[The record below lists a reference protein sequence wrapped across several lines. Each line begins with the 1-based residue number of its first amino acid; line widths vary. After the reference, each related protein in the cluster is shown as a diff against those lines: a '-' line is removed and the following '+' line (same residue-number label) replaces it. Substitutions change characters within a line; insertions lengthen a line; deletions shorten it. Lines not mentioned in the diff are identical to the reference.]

1 MQPIEVGA
9 VSGARAQIRSLVL
22 SGDTFDQPAEELR
35 ELQLEAAREAF
46 AAHRERIPLL
56 RTRAEETGVR
66 EITGPDDLVPLL
78 FSHTSYKSY
87 PVSLITAGRW
97 DRLLRWYTTVSTVE
111 PADVDIDGVR
121 DIDEWTERITAAGHR
136 PYITSGT
143 SGKVSFLNCAASD
156 LSFLHDIL
164 EHLTC
169 WPDPLPPKPTRRGY
183 LLAPASGPMRSIDG
197 FRWHAEVF
205 ARPGETRLLTDD
217 PLRVSE
223 LMSSALLRR
232 RIAEGT
238 ATPQEISSYETASQA
253 REAEM
258 DAAVSGIVDD
268 IAAHRDEP
276 LLIAGM
282 NNQQFA
288 LIQALRA
295 RGVPDGGLH
304 PDTLVLSGG
313 GNKGRA
319 LPEDYQQQFAAFY
332 DGVRRVRSYGMTELQ
347 GSCLACE
354 KGRYHVPPWVIPLVL
369 DQQGETLLNPEHGVV
384 EGRFAFLDVSLEG
397 RWGGL
402 ISGDRV
408 LVDFSPCDCGRPGPA
423 VLPDIQRYGDLGGDD
438 KITCAATLDSYVRG
452 MIHG

>member
-1 MQPIEVGA
+1 MP
-9 VSGARAQIRSLVL
+9 SAREQIRSLVP
-22 SGDTFDQPAEELR
+22 SGSTFDQPADALR

-46 AAHRERIPLL
+46 AALRERVPLL
-56 RTRAEETGVR
+56 RTRAEETGVH
-66 EITGPDDLVPLL
+66 EVTGLDDLVPLL

-97 DRLLRWYTTVSTVE
+97 DRLLRWYTTVSAVE
-111 PADVDIDGVR
+111 PGDVDVDGVH
-121 DIDEWTERITAAGHR
+121 DIDEWTERVTAAGHR

-156 LSFLHDIL
+156 LAFLHDIL
-164 EHLTC
+164 ENLTC
-169 WPDPLPPKPTRRGY
+169 WPDPLPAEPTRRGY
-183 LLAPASGPMRSIDG
+183 LLAPASGPMRSVDG

-205 ARPGETRLLTDD
+205 ARPGGTRLLTED
-217 PLRVSE
+217 PMRVSE
-223 LMSSALLRR
+223 LMSSALLHRR
-232 RIAEGT
+232 MAEGT
-238 ATPQEISSYETASQA
+238 ATPQEISSFETSSGA
-253 REAEM
+253 REEELGAAMAEI
-258 DAAVSGIVDD
+258 ADD

-282 NNQQFA
+282 NNQQFT
-288 LIQALRA
+288 LIEALRA

-319 LPEDYQQQFAAFY
+319 LPDDYQQRLAAFY

-354 KGRYHVPPWVIPLVL
+354 KGRYHVPPWVIPLIL
-369 DQQGETLLNPEHGVV
+369 DEAGETLLNPGHGVV

-408 LVDFSPCDCGRPGPA
+408 LVDFSPCDCGRAGPA
-423 VLPDIQRYGDLGGDD
+423 VLPDIRRYGDLGGDD

>member
-1 MQPIEVGA
+1 M
-9 VSGARAQIRSLVL
+9 SGARAQIRSLVL
-22 SGDTFDQPAEELR
+22 SGDTFDQPAADIR
-35 ELQLEAAREAF
+35 ELQIEAAREAF

-56 RTRAEETGVR
+56 RTRAEETGVG
-66 EITGPDDLVPLL
+66 EVMALGDLVPLL

-111 PADVDIDGVR
+111 PGEVDVDGVR

-143 SGKVSFLNCAASD
+143 SGKVSFLNCAADD

-183 LLAPASGPMRSIDG
+183 VLAPASGPMRSIDG

-217 PLRVSE
+217 PLRVSD

-238 ATPQEISSYETASQA
+238 ATPQEISSHETASEA
-253 REAEM
+253 CEAEM
-258 DAAVSGIVDD
+258 DAAVSAIVDD

-354 KGRYHVPPWVIPLVL
+354 KGRYHVPPWVIPLIL
-369 DQQGETLLNPEHGVV
+369 DQQGETLLNPEQGVV

-408 LVDFSPCDCGRPGPA
+408 FVDFSPCDCGRSGPA

>member
-1 MQPIEVGA
+1 MP
-9 VSGARAQIRSLVL
+9 SAREQIRALVR
-22 SGDTFDQPAEELR
+22 SGDTFRQPAQEVR

-46 AAHRERIPLL
+46 TAHRERIPLL
-56 RTRAEETGVR
+56 RTRAEETGVH
-66 EITGPDDLVPLL
+66 EITALPDLVPLL

-87 PVSLITAGRW
+87 PVSLIENGRW
-97 DRLLRWYTTVSTVE
+97 DRLLRWYSTVSVVE
-111 PADVDIDGVR
+111 PDDVDVEGVT
-121 DIDEWTERITAAGHR
+121 DIDEWTDRITAAGHR

-143 SGKVSFLNCAASD
+143 SGKVSFLNCDTDD
-156 LSFLHDIL
+156 LDFLHAVL
-164 EHLTC
+164 ENLTC

-197 FRWHAEVF
+197 FRWHADVF
-205 ARPGETRLLTDD
+205 ARPGETRLLTEA
-217 PLRVSE
+217 PLKVSE
-223 LMSSALLRR
+223 LMGSALLRR
-232 RIAEGT
+232 RMAEGT
-238 ATPQEISSYETASQA
+238 ATPREISSFETTSAA
-253 REAEM
+253 REQEL
-258 DAAVSGIVDD
+258 DAALTAIVDD
-268 IAAHRDEP
+268 ILAHRDEP

-282 NNQQFA
+282 NNQQFT

-295 RGVPDGGLH
+295 RGVADGSLH

-319 LPEDYQQQFAAFY
+319 LPDDYQQQFAAFY

-354 KGRYHVPPWVIPLVL
+354 NGRYHVPPWVIPLVL
-369 DQQGETLLNPEHGVV
+369 DQTGETLLNTGHGVT
-384 EGRFAFLDVSLEG
+384 EGRFAFLDVSLSG

-402 ISGDRV
+402 ISGDKV
-408 LVDFSPCDCGRPGPA
+408 SVDFSPCDCGRPGPA
-423 VLPDIQRYGDLGGDD
+423 VLPDIQRYGELGGGDD

>member
-1 MQPIEVGA
+1 MP
-9 VSGARAQIRSLVL
+9 SAREQIRALVR
-22 SGDTFDQPAEELR
+22 SGDTFRQPAQEVR

-46 AAHRERIPLL
+46 TAHRERIPLL
-56 RTRAEETGVR
+56 RTRAEETGVH
-66 EITGPDDLVPLL
+66 EITALPDLVPLL

-87 PVSLITAGRW
+87 PVSLIENGRW
-97 DRLLRWYTTVSTVE
+97 DRLLRWYSTVSVVE
-111 PADVDIDGVR
+111 PDDVDVEGVT
-121 DIDEWTERITAAGHR
+121 DIDEWTDRITAAGHR

-143 SGKVSFLNCAASD
+143 SGKVSFLNCDTDD
-156 LSFLHDIL
+156 LDFLHAVL
-164 EHLTC
+164 ENLTC

-197 FRWHAEVF
+197 FRWHADVF
-205 ARPGETRLLTDD
+205 ARPGETRLLTEA
-217 PLRVSE
+217 PLKVSE
-223 LMSSALLRR
+223 LMGSALLRR
-232 RIAEGT
+232 RMAEGT
-238 ATPQEISSYETASQA
+238 ATPREISSFETTSAA
-253 REAEM
+253 REQEL
-258 DAAVSGIVDD
+258 DAALTAIVDD
-268 IAAHRDEP
+268 ILAHRDEP

-282 NNQQFA
+282 NNQQFT

-295 RGVPDGGLH
+295 RGVADGSLH

-319 LPEDYQQQFAAFY
+319 LPDDYQQQFAAFY

-354 KGRYHVPPWVIPLVL
+354 NGRYHVPPWVIPLVL
-369 DQQGETLLNPEHGVV
+369 DQTGETLLNTGHGVT
-384 EGRFAFLDVSLEG
+384 EGRFAFLDVSLSG

-402 ISGDRV
+402 ISGDKV
-408 LVDFSPCDCGRPGPA
+408 SVDFSPCDCGRPGPV
-423 VLPDIQRYGDLGGDD
+423 VLPDIQRYGELGGGDD

>member
-1 MQPIEVGA
+1 MA
-9 VSGARAQIRSLVL
+9 SAREQIRSLAL
-22 SGDTFDQPAEELR
+22 SGDTFEQPAATLR

-56 RTRAEETGVR
+56 RTRADETGVR
-66 EITGPDDLVPLL
+66 EVTTLADLVPLL

-97 DRLLRWYTTVSTVE
+97 DRLLRWYTTVSALE
-111 PADVDIDGVR
+111 PADVDVEGVR

-143 SGKVSFLNCAASD
+143 SGKVSFLNCAESD

-164 EHLTC
+164 ENLTC
-169 WPDPLPPKPTRRGY
+169 WPDPLPPKPTRHGY

-205 ARPGETRLLTDD
+205 ALPGGTRLLTED

-232 RIAEGT
+232 RMAEGT
-238 ATPQEISSYETASQA
+238 ATPQEISSFESVSAA
-253 REAEM
+253 REQEL
-258 DAAVSGIVDD
+258 DAAVARIVDD
-268 IAAHRDEP
+268 IWEHRDEP

-282 NNQQFA
+282 NNQQFT

-295 RGVPDGGLH
+295 RGVQDGSLH

-319 LPEDYQQQFAAFY
+319 LPDDYQQQLAAFY

-354 KGRYHVPPWVIPLVL
+354 KGTYHVPPWVIPLVL
-369 DQQGETLLNPEHGVV
+369 DQEGETLLNPEHGVI
-384 EGRFAFLDVSLEG
+384 EGRFAFLDISLEG

-408 LVDFSPCDCGRPGPA
+408 LVDFSECGCGRPGPA

>member
-1 MQPIEVGA
+1 VNA
-9 VSGARAQIRSLVL
+9 VASARDQIRSLVH
-22 SGDTFDQPAEELR
+22 SGDTFDQPAADVR
-35 ELQLEAAREAF
+35 QLQLEAAREAF
-46 AAHRERIPLL
+46 AAHREQIPLL
-56 RTRAEETGVR
+56 RTRAQETGVH
-66 EITGPDDLVPLL
+66 EITSPDDLVPLL

-87 PVSLITAGRW
+87 PLSLITAGRW
-97 DRLLRWYTTVSTVE
+97 DRLLRWYTTVSVVE
-111 PADVDIDGVR
+111 PGDVDVDGVR
-121 DIDEWTERITAAGHR
+121 DIDEWTDRITAAGHR

-143 SGKVSFLNCAASD
+143 SGKVSFLNCDMSD
-156 LSFLHDIL
+156 LGFLHDIL

-169 WPDPLPPKPTRRGY
+169 WPDPLPLKPTRRGY

-205 ARPGETRLLTDD
+205 ARPGQTRLLTED
-217 PLRVSE
+217 PMRVSE

-232 RIAEGT
+232 RMAEGT
-238 ATPQEISSYETASQA
+238 ATPQEISSFETVSET
-253 REAEM
+253 REQQLA
-258 DAAVSGIVDD
+258 AAVARIVDD

-282 NNQQFA
+282 NNQQFT

-295 RGVPDGGLH
+295 RGVPDGSLH

-319 LPEDYQQQFAAFY
+319 LPDDYQQQFAAFY

-347 GSCLACE
+347 GSCLSCE
-354 KGRYHVPPWVIPLVL
+354 KGAYHIPPWVIPLVL
-369 DQQGETLLNPEHGVV
+369 DEAGERLLNAERGVV
-384 EGRFAFLDVSLEG
+384 EGRFAFLDVSLSG

-408 LVDFSPCDCGRPGPA
+408 FVDFSPCGCGRPGPV
-423 VLPDIQRYGDLGGDD
+423 VLPDIRRYGDLGGDD

>member
-1 MQPIEVGA
+1 MP
-9 VSGARAQIRSLVL
+9 SAREQIRALVR
-22 SGDTFDQPAEELR
+22 SGDTFDQPARELR

-46 AAHRERIPLL
+46 VAHRERIPLL
-56 RTRAEETGVR
+56 RTRAAESGVHGI
-66 EITGPDDLVPLL
+66 ESPDDLVPLL

-87 PVSLITAGRW
+87 PLSLITGGRW
-97 DRLLRWYTTVSTVE
+97 DRLLRWYTTVSAVE
-111 PADVDIDGVR
+111 PGDVDVEGVT
-121 DIDEWTERITAAGHR
+121 DIDEWADRVTAAGHR

-164 EHLTC
+164 GNLTC
-169 WPDPLPPKPTRRGY
+169 WPDPLPTEPTRRGY

-197 FRWHAEVF
+197 FRWHADVF
-205 ARPGETRLLTDD
+205 ARPGETRLLTED
-217 PLRVSE
+217 PMRVSE

-232 RIAEGT
+232 RMAEGT
-238 ATPQEISSYETASQA
+238 ATPQEISSFENASGA
-253 REAEM
+253 REEELG
-258 DAAVSGIVDD
+258 AALARIVDD

-282 NNQQFA
+282 NNQQFT

-304 PDTLVLSGG
+304 PETLVLSGG

-319 LPEDYQQQFAAFY
+319 LPDDYQQQFAAFY

-347 GSCLACE
+347 GSCPACE
-354 KGRYHVPPWVIPLVL
+354 LGNYHIPPWVIPLVL
-369 DQQGETLLNPEHGVV
+369 DEPGEKLLNTEQGVV

-423 VLPDIQRYGDLGGDD
+423 VLPDIRRYGDLGGED

>member
-1 MQPIEVGA
+1 ML
-9 VSGARAQIRSLVL
+9 SAREQIRSLVR
-22 SGDTFDQPAEELR
+22 SADPFDQPADDLR
-35 ELQLEAAREAF
+35 KLQLEAAREAF
-46 AAHRERIPLL
+46 AVHRERIPLL
-56 RTRAEETGVR
+56 RTRARESGVH
-66 EITGPDDLVPLL
+66 EITGLDDLVPLL

-97 DRLLRWYTTVSTVE
+97 DRLLRWYTTVSAVE
-111 PADVDIDGVR
+111 ADDVDLDGVR
-121 DIDEWTERITAAGHR
+121 DIDEWTRRITAAGHR

-143 SGKVSFLNCAASD
+143 SGKVSFLNCDASD
-156 LSFLHDIL
+156 LSFLRDIL

-169 WPDPLPPKPTRRGY
+169 WPDPLPPRPTRRGY
-183 LLAPASGPMRSIDG
+183 LLAPAGGPMRSIDG
-197 FRWHAEVF
+197 FRWHADVF
-205 ARPGETRLLTDD
+205 AQPGRTRLLTED
-217 PLRVSE
+217 PMRVAE

-232 RIAEGT
+232 RMAEGT
-238 ATPQEISSYETASQA
+238 ATPQEISSFETASEA
-253 REAEM
+253 REEELG
-258 DAAVSGIVDD
+258 AAMARIVDD

-282 NNQQFA
+282 NNQQFT

-295 RGVPDGGLH
+295 HGVPDGSLH

-319 LPEDYQQQFAAFY
+319 LPDDYQAQFAAFY

-347 GSCLACE
+347 GSCPACE
-354 KGRYHVPPWVIPLVL
+354 KGNYHLPPWVIPLVL
-369 DQQGETLLNPEHGVV
+369 DEPGERLLNTELGVV
-384 EGRFAFLDVSLEG
+384 EGRFAFLDVSLSG

-408 LVDFSPCDCGRPGPA
+408 YVDFSPCDCGRTGPT
-423 VLPDIQRYGDLGGDD
+423 VLPDIRRYGDLGGDD

>member
-1 MQPIEVGA
+1 MP
-9 VSGARAQIRSLVL
+9 GAREQIRSLVL
-22 SGDTFDQPAEELR
+22 SGDTFDQPAADVR

-46 AAHRERIPLL
+46 AAHRERVPLL
-56 RTRAEETGVR
+56 RTRAEETGVH
-66 EITGPDDLVPLL
+66 EITVLDDLVPLL

-97 DRLLRWYTTVSTVE
+97 DRLLRWYTTVSAVE
-111 PADVDIDGVR
+111 PGDVDMDGVR

-143 SGKVSFLNCAASD
+143 SGKVSFLNCDASD

-183 LLAPASGPMRSIDG
+183 LLAPASGPMRSVDG

-205 ARPGETRLLTDD
+205 ARPGQTHLLTEA
-217 PLRVSE
+217 PMRVSE

-232 RIAEGT
+232 RMAEGT
-238 ATPQEISSYETASQA
+238 ATPQEISSFEAGSTA
-253 REAEM
+253 REEELG
-258 DAAVSGIVDD
+258 AAIEKIVED

-295 RGVPDGGLH
+295 RGVPDGSLH

-319 LPEDYQQQFAAFY
+319 LPDDYQAQFTAFY

-354 KGRYHVPPWVIPLVL
+354 KGNYHVPPWVIPLVL
-369 DQQGETLLNPEHGVV
+369 DEAGEKLLNPGDGVV

-408 LVDFSPCDCGRPGPA
+408 FVDFSPCECGRAGPV

>member
-1 MQPIEVGA
+1 PVP
-9 VSGARAQIRSLVL
+9 SAREQIRSLAVT
-22 SGDTFDQPAEELR
+22 GGTFDQPADELR
-35 ELQLEAAREAF
+35 ELQLEAARETF

-66 EITGPDDLVPLL
+66 DIGGFEDLVPLL

-87 PVSLITAGRW
+87 PVSFITQGRW
-97 DRLLRWYTTVSTVE
+97 DRLLRWYSTVSVVE
-111 PADVDIDGVR
+111 PDEVDVAGVR
-121 DIDEWTERITAAGHR
+121 DIDEWTDRVTAAGHR

-143 SGKVSFLNCAASD
+143 SGKVSFLNCDTSD
-156 LSFLHDIL
+156 LNFLHDIL
-164 EHLTC
+164 ENLTC
-169 WPDPLPPKPTRRGY
+169 WPDPLPPKPTRRAY

-197 FRWHAEVF
+197 YRWHAEVF
-205 ARPGETRLLTDD
+205 GRPGETRLLTDE
-217 PLRVSE
+217 PLRVSD

-232 RIAEGT
+232 RMAEGT
-238 ATPQEISSYETASQA
+238 ATPQEISTFENVSAA
-253 REAEM
+253 RERDLDE
-258 DAAVSGIVDD
+258 AVTRIVDD
-268 IAAHRDEP
+268 IAEHRDEP

-282 NNQQFA
+282 NNQQFT

-295 RGVPDGGLH
+295 RGVTDGSLH

-313 GNKGRA
+313 GNKLRA
-319 LPEDYQQQFAAFY
+319 LPDDYQQQFASFY
-332 DGVRRVRSYGMTELQ
+332 EGVRRVRSYGMTELQ

-354 KGRYHVPPWVIPLVL
+354 EGHYHLPPWVIPLVL
-369 DQQGETLLNPEHGVV
+369 DQPGEKLLNTEQAVV

-408 LVDFSPCDCGRPGPA
+408 FVDFARCPCGRPGPA

-438 KITCAATLDSYVRG
+438 KITCASTLDTYVRG

>member
-1 MQPIEVGA
+1 MC
-9 VSGARAQIRSLVL
+9 GAREQIRSLVL
-22 SGDTFDQPAEELR
+22 SGETFDQPAQELR

-46 AAHRERIPLL
+46 TAQRERIPLL
-56 RTRAEETGVR
+56 RTRAEETAVH
-66 EITGPDDLVPLL
+66 EITSPDDLVPLL

-87 PVSLITAGRW
+87 PLSLLTAGRW
-97 DRLLRWYTTVSTVE
+97 DRLLHWYTTVSVVE
-111 PADVDIDGVR
+111 RDDVDMDGVR
-121 DIDEWTERITAAGHR
+121 DIDEWTDRITAAGHR

-143 SGKVSFLNCAASD
+143 SGKVSFLNCDASD
-156 LSFLHDIL
+156 LDFLHDIL

-197 FRWHAEVF
+197 YRWHAEVF
-205 ARPGETRLLTDD
+205 ARPGETRLLTED
-217 PLRVSE
+217 PMRVSE

-232 RIAEGT
+232 RMAEGT
-238 ATPQEISSYETASQA
+238 ATPQEISSFETVSES
-253 REAEM
+253 REQELGAAM
-258 DAAVSGIVDD
+258 DRIVDD

-282 NNQQFA
+282 NNQQFT

-295 RGVPDGGLH
+295 RGVADGSLH

-319 LPEDYQQQFAAFY
+319 LPDDYQERFAAFY

-354 KGRYHVPPWVIPLVL
+354 KGDYHVPPWVIPLVL
-369 DQQGETLLNPEHGVV
+369 DEAGEKLLNAEQGVV
-384 EGRFAFLDVSLEG
+384 EGRFAFLDVSLQG

-408 LVDFSPCDCGRPGPA
+408 FVNFSPCACGRPGPT

>member
-1 MQPIEVGA
+1 MA
-9 VSGARAQIRSLVL
+9 DAREQIRTLVA
-22 SGDTFDQPAEELR
+22 SGDPFGQPAKDVGELR
-35 ELQLEAAREAF
+35 LEAAREAF

-66 EITGPDDLVPLL
+66 EITGFADLVPLL

-87 PVSLITAGRW
+87 PLSLITGGRW
-97 DRLLRWYTTVSTVE
+97 DRLLRWYSTVSAVE
-111 PADVDIDGVR
+111 PGEVDVDGVR
-121 DIDEWTERITAAGHR
+121 DIDEWTDRITAAGHR

-143 SGKVSFLNCAASD
+143 SGKVSFLNCDSTD
-156 LSFLHDIL
+156 LRFLHDIL

-169 WPDPLPPKPTRRGY
+169 WPDPLPPKPTRCGY

-205 ARPGETRLLTDD
+205 ARPGETRLLTED

-232 RIAEGT
+232 RMAEGT
-238 ATPQEISSYETASQA
+238 ATPQEISSFE
-253 REAEM
+253 
-258 DAAVSGIVDD
+258 AVSGVREEELGASLARIVED
-268 IAAHRDEP
+268 IAEHHVEP

-288 LIQALRA
+288 LIQALRSH
-295 RGVPDGGLH
+295 GIPDGSLH

-319 LPEDYQQQFAAFY
+319 LPDDYQQQFAAFY
-332 DGVRRVRSYGMTELQ
+332 QGVRRVRSYGMTELQ
-347 GSCLACE
+347 GSCLACD
-354 KGRYHVPPWVIPLVL
+354 KGNYHVPPWVIPLVL
-369 DQQGETLLNPEHGVV
+369 DEAGEVLLNREHGVV

-408 LVDFSPCDCGRPGPA
+408 FVDFSSCDCGRSGPV
-423 VLPDIQRYGDLGGDD
+423 VLPDIRRYGDLGGDD

>member
-1 MQPIEVGA
+1 MP
-9 VSGARAQIRSLVL
+9 SAREQIRALVR
-22 SGDTFDQPAEELR
+22 SGDTFRQPAEEVR

-46 AAHRERIPLL
+46 TAHRERIPLL

-66 EITGPDDLVPLL
+66 EITALADLVPLL

-87 PVSLITAGRW
+87 PVSLIESGRW
-97 DRLLRWYTTVSTVE
+97 DRLLRWYSTVSVVE
-111 PADVDIDGVR
+111 PVDVDVEGVT
-121 DIDEWTERITAAGHR
+121 DIDEWTDRITAVGHR

-143 SGKVSFLNCAASD
+143 SGKVSFLNCDTDD
-156 LSFLHDIL
+156 LDFLHTVL
-164 EHLTC
+164 ENLTC

-197 FRWHAEVF
+197 FRWHADVF
-205 ARPGETRLLTDD
+205 ARPGETRLLTDA
-217 PLRVSE
+217 PLKVSE
-223 LMSSALLRR
+223 LMGSALLRR
-232 RIAEGT
+232 RMAEGT
-238 ATPQEISSYETASQA
+238 ATPREISSFETASA
-253 REAEM
+253 SREQEL
-258 DAAVSGIVDD
+258 DAALTAIVDD
-268 IAAHRDEP
+268 ILAHRDEP

-282 NNQQFA
+282 NNQQFT

-295 RGVPDGGLH
+295 RGVADGSLH

-319 LPEDYQQQFAAFY
+319 LPDDYQQQFAAFY

-354 KGRYHVPPWVIPLVL
+354 NGRYHVPPWVIPLVL
-369 DQQGETLLNPEHGVV
+369 DQSGETLLNTEHGVR
-384 EGRFAFLDVSLEG
+384 EGRFAFLDVSLSG

-402 ISGDRV
+402 ISGDKV
-408 LVDFSPCDCGRPGPA
+408 SVDFSPCDCGRPGPA
-423 VLPDIQRYGDLGGDD
+423 VLPDIQRYGELGGDD

>member
-1 MQPIEVGA
+1 MT
-9 VSGARAQIRSLVL
+9 SAREQVRALAG
-22 SGDTFDQPAEELR
+22 SGDTFDQPAQELR
-35 ELQLEAAREAF
+35 QLQLEAAREAF
-46 AAHRERIPLL
+46 AAHCERIPLL
-56 RTRAEETGVR
+56 RSRAEETGVH
-66 EITGPDDLVPLL
+66 ELTGFEDLVPLL

-97 DRLLRWYTTVSTVE
+97 DRLLRWYSTVSVVE
-111 PADVDIDGVR
+111 PGDVDIEGVR

-143 SGKVSFLNCAASD
+143 SGKVSFLNCDASD
-156 LSFLHDIL
+156 LDFLHDIL

-169 WPDPLPPKPTRRGY
+169 WPDPLPPEPTRRGY

-205 ARPGETRLLTDD
+205 ARSGETRLLTED

-223 LMSSALLRR
+223 LMSSAVLRR

-238 ATPQEISSYETASQA
+238 ATPQEISSFETTSEA
-253 REAEM
+253 REDELS
-258 DAAVSGIVDD
+258 AAVTRIVDD

-282 NNQQFA
+282 NNQQFT

-295 RGVPDGGLH
+295 RGVPDGSLH
-304 PDTLVLSGG
+304 PDSLVLSGG

-319 LPEDYQQQFAAFY
+319 LPDDYQQQFAAFY
-332 DGVRRVRSYGMTELQ
+332 EGVRRVRSYGMTELQ
-347 GSCLACE
+347 GSCPACE

-369 DQQGETLLNPEHGVV
+369 DQAGERLLNAEHGVV
-384 EGRFAFLDVSLEG
+384 EGRFAFLDVSLSG

-408 LVDFSPCDCGRPGPA
+408 FVDFSPCDCGRAGPV

>member
-1 MQPIEVGA
+1 MP
-9 VSGARAQIRSLVL
+9 SAREQIRALVR
-22 SGDTFDQPAEELR
+22 SGDTFRQPAQEMR

-46 AAHRERIPLL
+46 TAHRERIPLL

-66 EITGPDDLVPLL
+66 EITALPDLVPLL

-87 PVSLITAGRW
+87 PVSLIENGRW
-97 DRLLRWYTTVSTVE
+97 DRLLRWYSTVSVVE
-111 PADVDIDGVR
+111 PDDIDIEGVT
-121 DIDEWTERITAAGHR
+121 DIDEWTDRITAAGHR

-143 SGKVSFLNCAASD
+143 SGKVSFLNCDTGD
-156 LSFLHDIL
+156 LDFLHAVL
-164 EHLTC
+164 ENLTC

-197 FRWHAEVF
+197 FRWHADVF
-205 ARPGETRLLTDD
+205 ALPGETRLLTEA
-217 PLRVSE
+217 PLKVSE
-223 LMSSALLRR
+223 LMGSALLRR
-232 RIAEGT
+232 RMAEGT
-238 ATPQEISSYETASQA
+238 ATPREISSFETASA
-253 REAEM
+253 SREQEL
-258 DAAVSGIVDD
+258 DAALTAIVDD
-268 IAAHRDEP
+268 VLAHRDEP

-282 NNQQFA
+282 NNQQFT

-295 RGVPDGGLH
+295 RGVADGSLH

-319 LPEDYQQQFAAFY
+319 LPDDYQQQFAAFY

-354 KGRYHVPPWVIPLVL
+354 NGRYHVPPWVIPLVL
-369 DQQGETLLNPEHGVV
+369 DQSGETLLNTEHGVA
-384 EGRFAFLDVSLEG
+384 EGRFAFLDVSLSG

-402 ISGDRV
+402 ISGDKV
-408 LVDFSPCDCGRPGPA
+408 SVDFSPCDCGRPGPA
-423 VLPDIQRYGDLGGDD
+423 VLPDIQRYGELGGGDD

>member
-1 MQPIEVGA
+1 M
-9 VSGARAQIRSLVL
+9 SGARAQIRSLVL
-22 SGDTFDQPAEELR
+22 SGDTFDQPVEDMR

-46 AAHRERIPLL
+46 TAHRERIPLL
-56 RTRAEETGVR
+56 RTRAEETGVSQV
-66 EITGPDDLVPLL
+66 TALDDLVPLL

-111 PADVDIDGVR
+111 PGEVDVDGVR

-205 ARPGETRLLTDD
+205 ARPGETRLLTED
-217 PLRVSE
+217 PLRVSD

-238 ATPQEISSYETASQA
+238 ATPQEISSYETASEA

-258 DAAVSGIVDD
+258 DAAVSAIVDD
-268 IAAHRDEP
+268 IAAHHDEP

-295 RGVPDGGLH
+295 RGVTDGGLH

-347 GSCLACE
+347 GSCPACE
-354 KGRYHVPPWVIPLVL
+354 KGHYHVPPWVIPLVL
-369 DQQGETLLNPEHGVV
+369 DQQGETLLNPERGVV

-408 LVDFSPCDCGRPGPA
+408 FVDFSPCDCGRPGPA

>member
-1 MQPIEVGA
+1 MP
-9 VSGARAQIRSLVL
+9 SAREQIRNLAVT
-22 SGDTFDQPAEELR
+22 GDTFDQPADEIG
-35 ELQLEAAREAF
+35 ELQMEAARETF

-66 EITGPDDLVPLL
+66 DIGGLEDLVPLL

-87 PVSLITAGRW
+87 PVSLITQGRW
-97 DRLLRWYTTVSTVE
+97 DRLLRWYSTVSVVE
-111 PADVDIDGVR
+111 PDEVDVEGVR
-121 DIDEWTERITAAGHR
+121 DIDEWTDRVTAAGHR

-143 SGKVSFLNCAASD
+143 SGKVSFLNCDASD
-156 LSFLHDIL
+156 LGFLRDIL
-164 EHLTC
+164 ENLTC
-169 WPDPLPPKPTRRGY
+169 WPDPLPPEPTRRAY
-183 LLAPASGPMRSIDG
+183 LLAPAGGPMRSIDG
-197 FRWHAEVF
+197 YRWHAEVF
-205 ARPGETRLLTDD
+205 ARPGETRLLTEE

-232 RIAEGT
+232 RMAEGT
-238 ATPQEISSYETASQA
+238 ATPQEISSFESASA
-253 REAEM
+253 SREREL
-258 DAAVSGIVDD
+258 DAAVNRIVDD
-268 IAAHRDEP
+268 IAEHRDEP
-276 LLIAGM
+276 LLVAGM
-282 NNQQFA
+282 NNQQFT

-295 RGVPDGGLH
+295 RGVADGSLH

-313 GNKGRA
+313 GNKNGA
-319 LPEDYQQQFAAFY
+319 LPDDYQEQFAAFY
-332 DGVRRVRSYGMTELQ
+332 AGVRRVRSYGMTELQ

-354 KGRYHVPPWVIPLVL
+354 RGHYHLPPWVIPLVL
-369 DQQGETLLNPEHGVV
+369 DQPGEKLLNTEEAVV

-408 LVDFSPCDCGRPGPA
+408 LVDFARCACGRPGPA
-423 VLPDIQRYGDLGGDD
+423 VLPDITRYGDLGGDD

>member
-1 MQPIEVGA
+1 MG
-9 VSGARAQIRSLVL
+9 SAREQIRALVAG
-22 SGDTFDQPAEELR
+22 GDPFDQPAGEIQ

-46 AAHRERIPLL
+46 AEHRVRIPLL

-66 EITGPDDLVPLL
+66 EITGPHDLVPLL

-87 PVSLITAGRW
+87 PVSLISGGHW
-97 DRLLRWYTTVSTVE
+97 DRLLRWYTTVSVVE
-111 PADVDIDGVR
+111 PDEVDLDGVQDIDG
-121 DIDEWTERITAAGHR
+121 WTDRITAAGHR

-156 LSFLHDIL
+156 LAFLHAIL
-164 EHLTC
+164 ENLTC
-169 WPDPLPPKPTRRGY
+169 WPDPLPPKPVRRGY

-205 ARPGETRLLTDD
+205 ARPDATLLLTDE
-217 PLRVSE
+217 PLRVGDLLST
-223 LMSSALLRR
+223 ALLRR
-232 RIAEGT
+232 RMADGT
-238 ATPQEISSYETASQA
+238 ATPQEISAYESATAD
-253 REAEM
+253 REQEM
-258 DAAVSGIVDD
+258 DAAVARIVDD
-268 IAAHRDEP
+268 IAEHRDEP

-282 NNQQFA
+282 NNQQFT
-288 LIQALRA
+288 LIEALRA
-295 RGVPDGGLH
+295 RGVPDGSLH

-313 GNKGRA
+313 GNKGRV
-319 LPEDYQQQFAAFY
+319 LPDDYQEQFASFY
-332 DGVRRVRSYGMTELQ
+332 AGVRRIRSYGMTELQ

-354 KGRYHVPPWVIPLVL
+354 QGRYHTPPWVLPLVL
-369 DQQGETLLNPEHGVV
+369 DEPGESLLNTEHGVV

-408 LVDFSPCDCGRPGPA
+408 SVDFSPCPCGRTGPA
-423 VLPDIQRYGDLGGDD
+423 VLPDIRRYGDLGGDD

-452 MIHG
+452 MIHR

>member
-1 MQPIEVGA
+1 MP
-9 VSGARAQIRSLVL
+9 SARDQIRSLVL
-22 SGDTFDQPAEELR
+22 SGDTFDQPAEDMR

-66 EITGPDDLVPLL
+66 EVGDLKDLVPLL

-97 DRLLRWYTTVSTVE
+97 DRLLRWYTSVSALE
-111 PADVDIDGVR
+111 PGDVDVEGVR
-121 DIDEWTERITAAGHR
+121 DIDEWTARITAAGHR

-143 SGKVSFLNCAASD
+143 SGKVSFLNCSASD
-156 LSFLHDIL
+156 LSFLRDIL

-205 ARPGETRLLTDD
+205 ARPGETRLLTED

-232 RIAEGT
+232 RMAEGT
-238 ATPQEISSYETASQA
+238 ATPQEISSFETTSEA
-253 REAEM
+253 REREL
-258 DAAVSGIVDD
+258 DAAVTRIVDD

-288 LIQALRA
+288 LIQSLRA
-295 RGVPDGGLH
+295 RGVMDGSLH

-319 LPEDYQQQFAAFY
+319 LPDDYQQQFAAFY

-354 KGRYHVPPWVIPLVL
+354 KGNYHVPPWVIPLVL
-369 DQQGETLLNPEHGVV
+369 DQEGETLLNREHGVV

-408 LVDFSPCDCGRPGPA
+408 LVDFSRCDCGRPGPV

>member
-1 MQPIEVGA
+1 MP
-9 VSGARAQIRSLVL
+9 GAREQIRSLVL
-22 SGDTFDQPAEELR
+22 SDDTFDQPAEELR
-35 ELQLEAAREAF
+35 KLQLEAAREAF

-66 EITGPDDLVPLL
+66 EVTALEDLVPLL

-97 DRLLRWYTTVSTVE
+97 DRLLRWYTTVSVVE
-111 PADVDIDGVR
+111 PGDVDVDGVR
-121 DIDEWTERITAAGHR
+121 DIDEWTDRITAAGHR

-143 SGKVSFLNCAASD
+143 SGKVSFLNCDASD
-156 LSFLHDIL
+156 LSFLRDIL

-169 WPDPLPPKPTRRGY
+169 WPDPLPPKPARRGY

-197 FRWHAEVF
+197 YRWHAEVF
-205 ARPGETRLLTDD
+205 ARPGETRLLTED

-232 RIAEGT
+232 RMAEGT
-238 ATPQEISSYETASQA
+238 ATPQEISSFETTSAS
-253 REAEM
+253 REEEL
-258 DAAVSGIVDD
+258 DAAVTRIVDD

-282 NNQQFA
+282 NNQQFH

-295 RGVPDGGLH
+295 RGVPDGSLH

-319 LPEDYQQQFAAFY
+319 LPDDYQQQFADFY

-354 KGRYHVPPWVIPLVL
+354 KGNYHIPPWVIPLVL
-369 DQQGETLLNPEHGVV
+369 DQAGETLLNPELGVV
-384 EGRFAFLDVSLEG
+384 EGRFAFLDVSLAG

-408 LVDFSPCDCGRPGPA
+408 FVDFSPCGCGRSGPA

>member
-1 MQPIEVGA
+1 MP
-9 VSGARAQIRSLVL
+9 SAREQIRALVR
-22 SGDTFDQPAEELR
+22 SGDTFRQPAQEVR

-46 AAHRERIPLL
+46 TAHRERIPLL
-56 RTRAEETGVR
+56 RTRAEETGVH
-66 EITGPDDLVPLL
+66 EITALPDLVPLL

-87 PVSLITAGRW
+87 PVSLIENGRW
-97 DRLLRWYTTVSTVE
+97 DRLLRWYSTVSVVE
-111 PADVDIDGVR
+111 PDDVDVEGVT
-121 DIDEWTERITAAGHR
+121 DIDEWTDRITAAGHR

-143 SGKVSFLNCAASD
+143 SGKVSFLNCDTDD
-156 LSFLHDIL
+156 LDFLHTVL
-164 EHLTC
+164 ENLTC

-197 FRWHAEVF
+197 FRWHADVF
-205 ARPGETRLLTDD
+205 ARPGETRLLTEA
-217 PLRVSE
+217 PLKVSE
-223 LMSSALLRR
+223 LMGSALLRR
-232 RIAEGT
+232 RTAEGT
-238 ATPQEISSYETASQA
+238 ETPGEISSFETTSAA
-253 REAEM
+253 REQEL
-258 DAAVSGIVDD
+258 DAALTAIVDD
-268 IAAHRDEP
+268 ILAHRDEP

-282 NNQQFA
+282 NNQQFT

-295 RGVPDGGLH
+295 RGVADGSLH

-319 LPEDYQQQFAAFY
+319 LPDDYQQQFAAFY

-354 KGRYHVPPWVIPLVL
+354 NGRYHVPPWVIPLVL
-369 DQQGETLLNPEHGVV
+369 DQTGETLLNTEHGVTA
-384 EGRFAFLDVSLEG
+384 GRFAFLDVSLSG

-402 ISGDRV
+402 ISGDKV
-408 LVDFSPCDCGRPGPA
+408 SVDFSPCDCGRPGPA
-423 VLPDIQRYGDLGGDD
+423 VLPDIQRYGELGGDD

>member
-1 MQPIEVGA
+1 MP
-9 VSGARAQIRSLVL
+9 SAREQIRAMVR
-22 SGDTFDQPAEELR
+22 SGDTFDQPARELR
-35 ELQLEAAREAF
+35 ELQLDAAREAF
-46 AAHRERIPLL
+46 ATHRERIPLL
-56 RTRAEETGVR
+56 RTRAEESGVR
-66 EITGPDDLVPLL
+66 GIASPDDLVPLL

-87 PVSLITAGRW
+87 PLSLITGGRW
-97 DRLLRWYTTVSTVE
+97 DRLLRWYSTVSVVE
-111 PADVDIDGVR
+111 PGDVDVEGVT
-121 DIDEWTERITAAGHR
+121 DIDDWTDRVTAAGHR

-164 EHLTC
+164 ENLTC
-169 WPDPLPPKPTRRGY
+169 WPDPLPPAQTRRGY

-197 FRWHAEVF
+197 YRWHAEVF
-205 ARPGETRLLTDD
+205 VRPGETRLLTED
-217 PLRVSE
+217 PMRVSE

-232 RIAEGT
+232 RMAEGT
-238 ATPQEISSYETASQA
+238 ATPQEISSFEAASGT
-253 REAEM
+253 RERELG
-258 DAAVSGIVDD
+258 AAVAEIVDD
-268 IAAHRDEP
+268 IAAHRTEP

-282 NNQQFA
+282 NNQQFT

-295 RGVPDGGLH
+295 LGVPDGSLH

-313 GNKGRA
+313 GNKNGV
-319 LPEDYQQQFAAFY
+319 LPDDYQEQFAAFY

-354 KGRYHVPPWVIPLVL
+354 SGNYHVPPWVIPLVL
-369 DQQGETLLNPEHGVV
+369 DEPGEKLLNTEQGVV

-408 LVDFSPCDCGRPGPA
+408 FVDFSPCDCGRPGPT
-423 VLPDIQRYGDLGGDD
+423 VLPDIRRYGDLGGED

>member
-1 MQPIEVGA
+1 MATAREQLRALVASDDPFGQPG
-9 VSGARAQIRSLVL
+9 Q
-22 SGDTFDQPAEELR
+22 DTR

-46 AAHRERIPLL
+46 AAHRERVPLL
-56 RTRAEETGVR
+56 RTRAEETDVR
-66 EITGPDDLVPLL
+66 EITGFEDLVPLL

-87 PVSLITAGRW
+87 PLSLITGGRW
-97 DRLLRWYTTVSTVE
+97 DRLLRWYATVSAVE
-111 PADVDIDGVR
+111 PKDVDIEGVN
-121 DIDEWTERITAAGHR
+121 DIDEWTERVTAAGHR

-143 SGKVSFLNCAASD
+143 SGKVSFLNCDAGD

-164 EHLTC
+164 EHVTC

-197 FRWHAEVF
+197 FRWHADVF
-205 ARPGETRLLTDD
+205 ARPGETQLLTEE

-232 RIAEGT
+232 RMAEGT
-238 ATPQEISSYETASQA
+238 ATPQEISSFESASES
-253 REAEM
+253 REEELG
-258 DAAVSGIVDD
+258 AAVARIVDD

-282 NNQQFA
+282 NNQQFT

-295 RGVPDGGLH
+295 RGVADGSLH

-319 LPEDYQQQFAAFY
+319 LPDDYQAQFAAFY
-332 DGVRRVRSYGMTELQ
+332 DGVRRVRSYGMTEMQ
-347 GSCLACE
+347 GSCPACE
-354 KGRYHVPPWVIPLVL
+354 KGNYHVPPWVIPLVL
-369 DQQGETLLNPEHGVV
+369 DQPGETLLNAEHGVV

-408 LVDFSPCDCGRPGPA
+408 FVDFSPCDCGRAGPV
-423 VLPDIQRYGDLGGDD
+423 VLPDIRRYGDLGGDD
-438 KITCAATLDSYVRG
+438 KVTCAATLDSYVRG
-452 MIHG
+452 MIH

>member
-1 MQPIEVGA
+1 VA
-9 VSGARAQIRSLVL
+9 SAREQIRSLVL
-22 SGDTFDQPAEELR
+22 SGHTYDQPAATVR

-46 AAHRERIPLL
+46 TAHRERIPLL
-56 RTRAEETGVR
+56 RTRADETGIR

-87 PVSLITAGRW
+87 PLSFLTGGRW
-97 DRLLRWYTTVSTVE
+97 DRLLRWYSTVSVVE
-111 PADVDIDGVR
+111 PGDVDIDGVN
-121 DIDEWTERITAAGHR
+121 DIDEWTDRVTAAGHR

-143 SGKVSFLNCAASD
+143 SGKVSFLNCDASD

-164 EHLTC
+164 ENLTC
-169 WPDPLPPKPTRRGY
+169 WPDPLPPEPTRRGY

-197 FRWHAEVF
+197 YRWHAEVF
-205 ARPGETRLLTDD
+205 ARPGETRLLTED

-232 RIAEGT
+232 RMAEGT
-238 ATPQEISSYETASQA
+238 ATPQEISSFENVSGA
-253 REAEM
+253 REAELGAAM
-258 DAAVSGIVDD
+258 DRIVDD

-276 LLIAGM
+276 MLIAGM

-288 LIQALRA
+288 LIQELRA
-295 RGVPDGGLH
+295 RGVQDGSLH

-319 LPEDYQQQFAAFY
+319 LPDDYQQQFAAFY

-354 KGRYHVPPWVIPLVL
+354 NGRYHVPPWVIPLIL
-369 DQQGETLLNPEHGVV
+369 DQAGEKLLNPEQGVV

-408 LVDFSPCDCGRPGPA
+408 FVDFSPCDCGRAGPV

>member
-1 MQPIEVGA
+1 MA
-9 VSGARAQIRSLVL
+9 SAREHIRNLVA
-22 SGDTFDQPAEELR
+22 SGDTFDQPAKELR
-35 ELQLEAAREAF
+35 ELQLDAAREAF

-56 RTRAEETGVR
+56 RTRAEETGVH
-66 EITGPDDLVPLL
+66 EITAPADLVPLL

-97 DRLLRWYTTVSTVE
+97 DRLLRWYTTVSVVE
-111 PADVDIDGVR
+111 PGDVDLAGVA
-121 DIDEWTERITAAGHR
+121 DIDDWTDRITAAGHR

-143 SGKVSFLNCAASD
+143 SGKVSFLNCDGTD
-156 LSFLHDIL
+156 LRFLHDIL
-164 EHLTC
+164 ENLTC

-197 FRWHAEVF
+197 FRWHADVF
-205 ARPGETRLLTDD
+205 ARPEETHLLTDE

-232 RIAEGT
+232 RMAEGT
-238 ATPQEISSYETASQA
+238 ATPQEIGSFEAASET
-253 REAEM
+253 RERQLG
-258 DAAVSGIVDD
+258 AAMTRIVDD

-288 LIQALRA
+288 LIQALRE
-295 RGVPDGGLH
+295 RGVPDGSLH

-319 LPEDYQQQFAAFY
+319 LPDDYQQQLAAFY
-332 DGVRRVRSYGMTELQ
+332 HGVRRVRSYGMTELQ

-354 KGRYHVPPWVIPLVL
+354 SGRYHVPPWVIPLIL
-369 DQQGETLLNPEHGVV
+369 DEPGERLLNPEHGVV
-384 EGRFAFLDVSLEG
+384 EGRFAFLDVSLSG

-408 LVDFSPCDCGRPGPA
+408 SVDFSPCDCGRPGPA
-423 VLPDIQRYGDLGGDD
+423 VLPDIRRYGDLGGDD